1 MDTTFTGHGKCTFFL
16 LKLIG
21 SGQRRLQKKASPLF
35 FPGLSLPPISF
46 ASAIFDDLD
55 RFSFVPL
62 VFLVSLVLIIFPFVS
77 QCAETGFVAIM
88 TGIIYVFDP
97 QAVNSPLSMC
107 RYFAVIQER

>member
-1 MDTTFTGHGKCTFFL
+1 MVQA
-16 LKLIG
+16 
-21 SGQRRLQKKASPLF
+21 SAVYKKRPPLF
-35 FPGLSLPPISF
+35 FFPGFSLSSPSPTSF

-77 QCAETGFVAIM
+77 QSAETGFVAIM